1 MMTYCRCRATL
12 SKNCLF
18 QHLRCAQS
26 SSLIFPTWRSYPLVD
41 PIHVIV
47 FSTVITGELW
57 RVYMKYAKIFNILT
71 ILIFSIFQIQTSFLH
86 GLKTFHLNPRSF
98 ATIQYWHICRPANLH
113 MRRIRFNM
121 PYLLVLKNV
130 KYDLKLKL
138 DYGQI
143 FEEIDTISIFYT
155 NVKMY
160 TKLYFIII
168 ISVFFLSM

>member
-1 MMTYCRCRATL
+1 
-12 SKNCLF
+12 
-18 QHLRCAQS
+18 
-26 SSLIFPTWRSYPLVD
+26 
-41 PIHVIV
+41 
-47 FSTVITGELW
+47 
-57 RVYMKYAKIFNILT
+57 
-71 ILIFSIFQIQTSFLH
+71 
-86 GLKTFHLNPRSF
+86 
-98 ATIQYWHICRPANLH
+98 